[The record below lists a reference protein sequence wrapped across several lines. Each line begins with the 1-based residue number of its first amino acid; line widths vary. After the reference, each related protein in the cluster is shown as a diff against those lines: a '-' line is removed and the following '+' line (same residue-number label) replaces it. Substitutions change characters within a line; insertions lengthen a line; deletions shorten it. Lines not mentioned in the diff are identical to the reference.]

1 MKKIVASVGLAA
13 LGASTLQTVS
23 GQELT
28 AQGPKPWSVSG
39 TLRGFYDDNINSA
52 SNKTNSFG
60 VEISPAVTFAFSTE
74 QTTLNLG
81 YVYSAKWYDTEQ
93 VGADSHWD
101 QQHVFNAALIHA
113 FNEKDQISVSDS
125 FVIGQEPDVLR
136 AGNTFSTFQFV
147 PGYNIRN
154 YGVITLDGKVSRQ
167 IGYEVGYDNTY
178 FRYADDA
185 FGVDNLGILDT
196 APSLAGLLNRIENG
210 VHAEGRWEFNPETFG
225 VLGFRFRQIGYTA
238 DQPIATTVNSAGV
251 TENLNSD
258 VRDAK
263 LYAPYIGAIHT
274 FTPELSASVNVGANY
289 ADYYNDPSTS
299 SQWSPYV
306 NLSVKYNY
314 GPESYVSAGFS
325 QDRNATD
332 IATVA
337 NGKITQDQESSV
349 VFATVNHRITPK
361 IYGNL
366 TGQFQNSVFNG
377 GTVDGDAEQYYLVG
391 LDLEYRFT
399 PCFSAHAGYN
409 YDKLV
414 APSVLAQS
422 FDRNRV
428 YVGVTA
434 SY

>member
-28 AQGPKPWSVSG
+28 AQGPKPWSISG
-39 TLRGFYDDNINSA
+39 TLRGFYDDNINSTP
-52 SNKTNSFG
+52 NKTDSFG
-60 VEISPAVTFAFSTE
+60 VEISPAATFAFSTE

-81 YVYSAKWYDTEQ
+81 YVYSAKWYDKEQ
-93 VGADSHWD
+93 NGADSHWD
-101 QQHVFNAALIHA
+101 QQHIFNASMIHA
-113 FNEKDQISVSDS
+113 FNEKDQLSVSDS

-136 AGNTFSTFQFV
+136 ANNTFSTFQFV

-154 YGVITLDGKVSRQ
+154 YGVVTLDGKITRQ
-167 IGYEVGYDNTY
+167 LGYEVGYDNTY
-178 FRYADDA
+178 YNYADDTQPDLA
-185 FGVDNLGILDT
+185 TRPFVASTGGV
-196 APSLAGLLNRIENG
+196 LNRIEQG
-210 VHAEGRWEFNPETFG
+210 IHAEGRWEFSPETFG
-225 VLGFRFRQIGYTA
+225 VGGFRYHQASYTA
-238 DQPIATTVNSAGV
+238 DQIIAIDDNTGAQPTSDQRNSRFYTPYVGV
-251 TENLNSD
+251 
-258 VRDAK
+258 
-263 LYAPYIGAIHT
+263 IHT
-274 FTPELSASVNVGANY
+274 FTPELSGSVNVGASY
-289 ADYYNDPSTS
+289 ADYYNDPTASAN
-299 SQWSPYV
+299 WSPYV

-314 GPESYVSAGFS
+314 GPESYISAGFS

-332 IATVA
+332 ITAINTA
-337 NGKITQDQESSV
+337 GQITLDQESSV
-349 VFATVNHRITPK
+349 VFATINHRITPK
-361 IYGNL
+361 VYGNL

-391 LDLEYRFT
+391 LELEYRFN

-414 APSVLAQS
+414 APSSLGQS
-422 FDRNRV
+422 FNRNRV